1 MASSEKI
8 DNILG
13 KLYYDPKTGYGGIQA
28 LSRQAKAKGYE
39 IPLAEIK
46 RWLKEQYTCMLH
58 KPNHRQFQRQITRV
72 TDIDEQFFIVIE

>member
-1 MASSEKI
+1 MADFEKI

-28 LSRQAKAKGYE
+28 LSRQAKAKGHK

-46 RWLKEQYTCMLH
+46 RWLKEQDTFIN
-58 KPNHRQFQRQITRV
+58 P
-72 TDIDEQFFIVIE
+72 FIVNFKGKNTESPILMNRSLS